1 MKLIDKYK
9 ELRSKE
15 DITNTERIILDAF
28 EYNIFKNKPS
38 KKDKAEFEELYGHQV
53 TYESYSDLVDDLR
66 DNSNIYQAN
75 GKKSSSNYAKK
86 ITDNITGIFGIPYQ
100 FSSDVDPI
108 MEENPNSANDTDIH
122 VGRKYSQK
130 ILSVMPILFLT
141 PGEPMFM
148 GKGHGKGDMALG
160 LAQKLYNALNHEDD
174 NDSNNDIDKDG
185 RYYTFAQNFPE
196 YKKYTEFISN

>member
-1 MKLIDKYK
+1 MPDNP
-9 ELRSKE
+9 ST
-15 DITNTERIILDAF
+15 DNPNTDTPSTDNPGTNTQDTQTPSASPDESSSAPSNPGY
-28 EYNIFKNKPS
+28 EYVDTSIEDDVDDN
-38 KKDKAEFEELYGHQV
+38 AEFEELYGHQV

-66 DNSNIYQAN
+66 HNSNIYQAN

-148 GKGHGKGDMALG
+148 YKGHNKGGIALG
-160 LAQKLYNALNHEDD
+160 LKSMLILH
-174 NDSNNDIDKDG
+174 
-185 RYYTFAQNFPE
+185 
-196 YKKYTEFISN
+196 